1 MLKNYK
7 FTPDSISP
15 LYVIIASLFVCFL
28 MIANISASR
37 MVSLPWGI
45 IVTGDIFLFPL
56 TYIFGDILTEVYG
69 FKRSRLVIW
78 LGMAAN
84 VIMITYFTLLIEMP
98 FPADFV
104 ANDAFRTV
112 LGAVPIIVVGSVVA
126 FFAGEF
132 SNSAT
137 LSILKRWTKGKYLW
151 LRTIGSTIIGQVFDT
166 LTFMFIAFSFLPS
179 DIFWQMVLVQY
190 LFKVLYEIAVT
201 PLTYLVIRKI
211 KKVEQLDTI
220 DYGVKYNPFSL
231 KVK

>member
-15 LYVIIASLFVCFL
+15 LYVIIAALFVCFL

-84 VIMITYFTLLIEMP
+84 VLMVTYFTLLIKMP

-104 ANDAFRTV
+104 SNDAFRTV
-112 LGAVPIIVVGSVVA
+112 LGAVPIIVVGSIAA

-137 LSILKRWTKGKYLW
+137 LSILKKWTGGKYLW

-201 PLTYLVIRKI
+201 PITYIVIKKI
-211 KKVEQLDTI
+211 KKVEQLDTF
-220 DYGVKYNPFSL
+220 DHGVKYNPFSL